1 VNTTITTP
9 TTAAVGH
16 GRRAALAGL
25 ALAAVVTGGAL
36 ATAVPATAT
45 PDRAASATALASPPA
60 IPGVPDVGRPGEV
73 VDPQRVPTIDP
84 HGNRVQPGSA
94 TTRAVGTTAT
104 IVIVDGA
111 RIRTQPVNGTVIGL
125 VQKNDWFF
133 VNCKRRASDGYV
145 WGYGHNNGRWGWMRD
160 DLWDVIY
167 FTAPGAPSPRPIPWC

>member
-1 VNTTITTP
+1 MNTTITTP
-9 TTAAVGH
+9 TTAAVGC
-16 GRRAALAGL
+16 GRRAVLAGL

-60 IPGVPDVGRPGEV
+60 IPAVPDVGRPGDV
-73 VDPQRVPTIDP
+73 VGTQRVPTIDP
-84 HGNRVQPGSA
+84 SGNRVQPGAA
-94 TTRAVGTTAT
+94 TTRAVPTTAT